1 MRGTFSPGEYSA
13 LYELVAGSPTDL
25 VLKTDP
31 RGHIVHATPASARLG
46 LAFAGDPVGRHL
58 LELLHPS
65 CAEIVIAE
73 HGAAV
78 AGRTGTGW
86 IEVLAIA
93 QDGAQ
98 RWLEMKLGPL
108 PAGRGALGLL
118 RSIEDRRSLEDRLF
132 TAEMTDPLTR
142 LTNRDAFTRMLAHL
156 VERGAAGHLALF
168 DLDHFRS
175 INLRHGHSG
184 GDRVLVACARLM
196 RALLGPDDIIS
207 RTGGGSFGVLL
218 PGADAGGARSAC
230 ESVVAALRE
239 LGAEVPRG
247 LRLTASAG
255 LARIAGS
262 ADAALRN
269 AELALLAAKSRG
281 RARVVCAEGAAS
293 PWSLGK
299 SCH

>member
-1 MRGTFSPGEYSA
+1 MRGNFSPGECSA
-13 LYELVAGSPTDL
+13 LYELVADSPTDL
-25 VLKTDP
+25 VLKTDA

-65 CAEIVIAE
+65 CAEIVLAE
-73 HGAAV
+73 HGAALRG
-78 AGRTGTGW
+78 AATPSW

-108 PAGRGALGLL
+108 PAGEGALGLL

-132 TAEMTDPLTR
+132 VAAMTDPLTR
-142 LTNRDAFTRMLAHL
+142 LTNRDAFGRMLAHL
-156 VERGAAGHLALF
+156 VERREPGHLALF

-184 GDRVLVACARLM
+184 GDRVLVACADLM
-196 RALLGPDDIIS
+196 RALLRPDDIIS

-218 PGADAGGARSAC
+218 PDADEGRARAACERVIRALCDLAGG
-230 ESVVAALRE
+230 L
-239 LGAEVPRG
+239 PRG

-262 ADAALRN
+262 ADAAMRN

-281 RARVVCAEGAAS
+281 RSRVVVASERHS
-293 PWSLGK
+293 PWALGK